1 MTTEETLAKGN
12 METLSWFAMSAT
24 FGRELKAKSY
34 LEDHGLECFVP
45 MKYDIVTDRRRC
57 KSKQLVPAIHN
68 LLFVHTTRERI
79 QELKRGLDYL
89 QYLTHSIDGKNVPI
103 IVPDGQMQ
111 QFIAV
116 CNTYADS
123 LVYLAPDEINL
134 SEGTPVRIIGSAFDG
149 VEGTFVKVKKKRK
162 KRVVVLV
169 RGIAAVMLAEF
180 TDGYL
185 QVLDSK

>member
-1 MTTEETLAKGN
+1 MAIEDTPKNSNKDSL
-12 METLSWFAMSAT
+12 LWFAMSAT

-57 KSKQLVPAIHN
+57 KSKKLVPAIHN

-89 QYLTHSIDGKNVPI
+89 QYLTHSVDGRNVPI

-111 QFIAV
+111 QFITV
-116 CNTYADS
+116 CNTYADN
-123 LVYLAPDEINL
+123 LVYLSPDEINL
-134 SEGTPVRIIGSAFDG
+134 SEGTPVRIVGSAFDG
-149 VEGTFVKVKKKRK
+149 VEGTFVKVKNKRK
-162 KRVVVLV
+162 KHVVVLV

-180 TDGYL
+180 TNGYL
-185 QVLDSK
+185 QVLE